1 VVVGVEAGVGAVTD
15 GAAASIAP
23 AFMAAAG
30 VSTVVVVVSTAAVD
44 IASAPRH
51 LGLIHPA

>member
-1 VVVGVEAGVGAVTD
+1 VVGVEAGVGAVTD
-15 GAAASIAP
+15 GAAASITP

-30 VSTVVVVVSTAAVD
+30 VSTVVVVSTAAVD
-44 IASAPRH
+44 IASARRH